1 MHALFNA
8 ISTAIGERS
17 LGYYSDEMCR
27 KGVTDSKEY
36 LKVIL
41 NKLKQKNYQ
50 INNVSIM
57 MEAAKPKLEKYTDKI
72 KDSLSKIL
80 KLEKERIGIAYTSG
94 EKLTAF
100 GRGEG
105 IQGFAAITLRDNI

>member
-1 MHALFNA
+1 M
-8 ISTAIGERS
+8 I
-17 LGYYSDEMCR
+17 
-27 KGVTDSKEY
+27 
-36 LKVIL
+36 
-41 NKLKQKNYQ
+41 
-50 INNVSIM
+50 
-57 MEAAKPKLEKYTDKI
+57 EASKPKLEPHTNKI